1 MSTSTDVKSEP
12 TSTQRLRPTLNPRW
26 LPIVVLALFL
36 IVFSIET
43 NGFYTLQNVKVVINS
58 ASTVGIIAVGVTAIV
73 LSGRLFSL
81 SVGTTVAICAMF
93 FLYSLRVGIVLAI
106 VLTLVL
112 GVLVLADQGWLVG
125 RLRANPIIVTI
136 GAGAL
141 QEGVATWATGGVSV
155 YPPSNGPSFGFLA
168 APLFGLPFPVYVFA
182 VLAVVGEVVR
192 RRTVFGRQVMLMG
205 ESLPAARA
213 SALPVTRITTMAFAA
228 AGFTAAVAGVLL
240 GAFNQSGTLT
250 TTGTLTY
257 DSIAAVLVGGTA
269 VTGGSGSV
277 LRSALGALVIAA
289 IEDMLLLRGYS
300 SPVAL
305 LVLGVIVACVVVVN
319 HLTRR
324 SKETS

>member
-1 MSTSTDVKSEP
+1 MSTSTSVKPALVPSR
-12 TSTQRLRPTLNPRW
+12 STRSFLNPRW
-26 LPIVVLALFL
+26 LPIIVLALVL
-36 IVFSIET
+36 IVFST
-43 NGFYTLQNVKVVINS
+43 QTHGFYSLDNAKVVINS
-58 ASTVGIIAVGVTAIV
+58 ASIVGIIAVGVTAIV
-73 LSGRLFSL
+73 LGGRLFSL

-93 FLYSLRVGIVLAI
+93 FLYSLRVGMVLAI
-106 VLTLVL
+106 LLTLLL
-112 GVLVLADQGWLVG
+112 GVVVLALQGWLVG

-141 QEGVATWATGGVSV
+141 QEGVVTWVTGGVSV
-155 YPPSNGPSFGFLA
+155 YPPAHGPSYGFLA
-168 APLFGLPFPVYVFA
+168 APLFGLPFPVYVFVVVA
-182 VLAVVGEVVR
+182 VLGEIVR
-192 RRTVFGRQVMLMG
+192 RRTVFGRQIMLMG

-213 SALPVTRITTMAFAA
+213 SALPITRLTTMAFAA
-228 AGFTAAVAGVLL
+228 AGLTAAVAGVLL

-269 VTGGSGSV
+269 VTGGTGSV
-277 LRSALGALVIAA
+277 LRSAVGALVIAA

-324 SKETS
+324 AKEAS